1 LTLWLLLTPQLS
13 DRVSA
18 HGWQGNTIYVADTN
32 NHAIRKVDLVRKKVT
47 TLVGNGDQ
55 GTSRSSFIHQL
66 SEFNDFGW

>member
-1 LTLWLLLTPQLS
+1 MPHLS

-55 GTSRSSFIHQL
+55 GKSSTFSKLVHQL
-66 SEFNDFGW
+66 SAFKDFGCQCC